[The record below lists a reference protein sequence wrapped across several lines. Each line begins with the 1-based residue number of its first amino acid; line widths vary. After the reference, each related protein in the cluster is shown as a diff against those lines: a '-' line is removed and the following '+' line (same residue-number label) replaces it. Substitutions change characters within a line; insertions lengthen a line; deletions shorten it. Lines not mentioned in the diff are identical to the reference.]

1 MTEQINPPDLD
12 DRMISDVVRSV
23 RYTIPYT
30 VDEKVKAAIIKP
42 PLPLLWLRLSL
53 SAAVFAVLVFAVFFF
68 QPYFKNTAEPV
79 SPITEIKTQFEL
91 KDSNIKILWVQK
103 KDFKLIRRQE

>member
-1 MTEQINPPDLD
+1 MTEQIKPPDLD

-23 RYTIPYT
+23 SFKIPYA

-42 PLPLLWLRLSL
+42 PLPVLWFRLSL
-53 SAAVFAVLVFAVFFF
+53 SAAVFAVLVIAVFVF
-68 QPYFKNTAEPV
+68 QPYFKNSVEPV

-103 KDFKLIRRQE
+103 KDFKLIRRKE